1 MDTEELNSR
10 NAASSGSGM
19 ESESAPTEGG
29 LDLGQLLETYGP
41 ALVGAIGS
49 ALGGGE
55 AALPA
60 PPAPSA
66 PMVRGTPVPG
76 IGLGV
81 GLRSGG
87 PVRGPGRV
95 QTYGWDR
102 MTVGIGVALGLLL
115 LGGALALRR

>member
-29 LDLGQLLETYGP
+29 LNLGQLLETYGP

-55 AALPA
+55 AAAPA
-60 PPAPSA
+60 PSAPSA

-76 IGLGV
+76 IPTI

-115 LGGALALRR
+115 LGGVLALRR